1 MKPLDILRE
10 LKLKHSIKEHPN
22 VPYYALPLPKYED
35 KTANGLTRC
44 VIEFLMLS
52 GHFAERVNTMGTA
65 RDNRKVVTDVLGRKK
80 TIGSIVWTKTNA
92 VKGSADVHSE
102 INVNINGQKI
112 PIAVKWEIKIGR
124 DRQSKDQKNYESQVG
139 NYFIIKT
146 FDDFYQKYTEF
157 INRYS

>member
-10 LKLKHSIKEHPN
+10 LKLNASIKDHPN
-22 VPYYALPLPKYED
+22 VPRYAISLPKYTD
-35 KTANGLTRC
+35 TTANGLTKC

-112 PIAVKWEIKIGR
+112 PISVKWEIKIGK
-124 DRQSKDQKNYESQVG
+124 DRQSQDQKNYESKVT
-139 NYFIIKT
+139 NYFIIKS
-146 FDDFYQKYTEF
+146 FDDFYKKYTEF

>member
-112 PIAVKWEIKIGR
+112 PISVKWEIKIGK

>member
-1 MKPLDILRE
+1 MKPLDILKQ
-10 LKLKHSIKEHPN
+10 LKQESMLESYPN
-22 VPYYALPLPKYED
+22 VPKYAISAPKYED
-35 KTANGLTRC
+35 KTANGLTKC

-112 PIAVKWEIKIGR
+112 PISVKWEIKIGK
-124 DRQSKDQKNYESQVG
+124 DRQSKDQKNYESQVV

-146 FDDFYQKYTEF
+146 FDDFYLKYVEF
-157 INRYS
+157 MSKYS